1 MLKQG
6 KMIILSGSSG
16 SGKTTIS
23 NFLLSTIPSL
33 QFSISCTTRPIRPCE
48 IHKKDY
54 FFLSNN
60 EFINK
65 INNHHFIEWEEVYP
79 KLFYGTLKQ
88 EILRIWNSNYHVLFD
103 VDVKGAINLKTKYPH
118 NSLSIFLMVNSI
130 KILENRLIN
139 RNSENYYKIYIRLK
153 KAKIEYNLSKFFDI
167 VLMNLDLFITKQKI
181 FKIVSNFLFN

>member
-1 MLKQG
+1 MMKQG

-23 NFLLSTIPSL
+23 NFLLSKIPL
-33 QFSISCTTRPIRPCE
+33 LKFSISCTTRTIRPFE
-48 IHKKDY
+48 IDKKDY
-54 FFLSNN
+54 FFLSKN

-79 KLFYGTLKQ
+79 QLFYGTLKE
-88 EILRIWNSNYHVLFD
+88 EIFRIWNSNYHVLFD
-103 VDVKGAINLKTKYPH
+103 VDVKGGINLKTKYPN

-130 KILENRLIN
+130 KTLENRLIK

-153 KAKIEYNLSKFFDI
+153 KAATEWKFSKLFDI
-167 VLMNLDLFITKQKI
+167 VLINLDLSITKEKI
-181 FKIVSNFLFN
+181 LKIVSNFIFN